1 MRILGNLLLVLGTCL
16 AAVGAAGFA
25 DTPESGA
32 WPFFLGGLA
41 LCLAGAQ
48 FSRLAGKD
56 AAGPAHHPIAVVGSL
71 RKRLR
76 TIVESVAFLDQ
87 TRDEIGSE
95 EFCSRVDDL
104 LRGAFF
110 EMGLRVDEYQR
121 LLGFSDYSRV
131 WEGVAIGE
139 RLLARSWSM
148 ATDGHFAEA
157 LEEIPLAKEA
167 LARALGRL
175 ESLELG

>member
-1 MRILGNLLLVLGTCL
+1 MRIFGNILLVLGTCF

-25 DTPESGA
+25 DTVESGA

-41 LCLAGAQ
+41 LCLAGAK

-56 AAGPAHHPIAVVGSL
+56 AAGLAHHPTAVVGSF

-76 TIVESVAFLDQ
+76 AIVESVAFLDQ

-104 LRGAFF
+104 LRGTFF

-121 LLGFSDYSRV
+121 LLGFADYSRV
-131 WEGVAIGE
+131 WEGIAIGE

-157 LEEIPLAKEA
+157 LEEITLAKEA
-167 LARALGRL
+167 LDRALGRL
-175 ESLELG
+175 ESLDLG